1 MNRLK
6 SIPLWSAIL
15 ALIYLVS
22 KNWFGFEIPGWTDI
36 STEILAILIVMFGVA
51 NNPTNKEKF

>member
-22 KNWFGFEIPGWTDI
+22 QNWFNFEIPGWTDI
-36 STEILAILIVMFGVA
+36 STEIIAILVVMFGVA
-51 NNPTNKEKF
+51 NNPTNKKNF